1 MSTSSTPEVRDV
13 AIVGGGVSGVYT
25 GFRLLGADLSK
36 SALLRGWAGAASSG
50 GAAGKLSVS
59 VFETSDRIGGRLLS
73 ARAPGAP
80 HVVCELGGMRYMSS
94 QTLVK
99 CLVEN
104 ELRLPTKPQ
113 VVDKPENLAYLRG
126 RRLRQGQ
133 LTKEPDVIPYDLAW
147 NERGQDPSGLMGTAL
162 AQVIPG
168 VDKLSGPA
176 LRKMLDAFRL
186 DDKPLRE
193 HGFWNVVA
201 RAMSHEAYALS
212 TATVGYDSL
221 GANGNAVD
229 QTFEYFDFTPTTK
242 YSLFVDGYETVP
254 WKLRDGFV
262 AAGGKVEMGATLRA
276 FDAAKMPDGS
286 QGVLLQFRDRPP
298 LLARALVL
306 AMPQRSLRMLDVV
319 GPVLTDPVVQELIGS
334 VFPVPLF
341 KMFLAYPFPWWE
353 SVGVKE
359 GRSLTDTM
367 VRQCY
372 YWAVEG
378 QQPGADPKNTNALL
392 MAYDD
397 LSNVLFWGGLRGFT
411 SYARRVGA
419 SLGAGAGAGG
429 PMRALK
435 MFADRL
441 APNASPGDD
450 NWRINRAP
458 ETMVA
463 EMHREIVEMHG
474 VKYAPEPYAAA
485 YHDWSDDPYGGG
497 VHFWN
502 VGYDSTAV
510 MDRMTQPRP
519 DFPCYVCGEAYSQG
533 QTWAEGALQTAE
545 IVLQQRFGLAPPP
558 WVK

>member
-1 MSTSSTPEVRDV
+1 MSTESTTEVRDV

-36 SALLRGWAGAASSG
+36 SALLRGWAGAG
-50 GAAGKLSVS
+50 GKLSVS
-59 VFETSDRIGGRLLS
+59 VFETSQRIGGRLLS

-126 RRLRQGQ
+126 VRLRQRQ
-133 LTKEPDVIPYDLAW
+133 LTDSSVLPYQLDW
-147 NERGQDPSGLMGTAL
+147 NERGQDPAGLMGTAL
-162 AQVIPG
+162 AQIIPG

-176 LRKMLDAFRL
+176 LRKLLDAFCL
-186 DDKPLRE
+186 DGTPLRE

-201 RAMSHEAYALS
+201 RAMSHEAYAIS

-229 QTFEYFDFTPTTK
+229 QTFEYFDFTPGTT

-262 AAGGKVEMGATLRA
+262 AAGGKVELGATLA
-276 FDAAKMPDGS
+276 SFDAARMPDGS
-286 QGVLLQFRDRPP
+286 QGVLLRFRDRPP

-306 AMPQRSLRMLDVV
+306 AMPQRSIRLLEPT
-319 GPVLTDPVVQELIGS
+319 GPVLKDHAVQELIAS

-341 KMFLAYPFPWWE
+341 KMFLAYPYPWWE
-353 SVGVKE
+353 SVGVTE
-359 GRSLTDTM
+359 GRSLTDAM

-378 QQPGADPKNTNALL
+378 RQPGADPKNTNSLL

-397 LSNVLFWGGLRGFT
+397 LSNVLFWGGLRGYT
-411 SYARRVGA
+411 SMVRRQA
-419 SLGAGAGAGG
+419 AQPSAN
-429 PMRALK
+429 PHRAMKIFL
-435 MFADRL
+435 DRL
-441 APNASPGDD
+441 APHHAPGDD

-458 ETMVA
+458 HTMVA
-463 EMHREIVEMHG
+463 EMHRELVEMHG

-502 VGYDSTAV
+502 VGLDSTSV
-510 MDRMTQPRP
+510 MNAMTQPLA

-545 IVLQQRFGLAPPP
+545 IMLQDRFGLAPPP

>member
-1 MSTSSTPEVRDV
+1 
-13 AIVGGGVSGVYT
+13 VSGVYT

-36 SALLRGWAGAASSG
+36 SALLRGWAGAS
-50 GAAGKLSVS
+50 GKLSVS
-59 VFETSDRIGGRLLS
+59 VFETSQRIGGRLLS

-99 CLVEN
+99 SLVEN

-126 RRLRQGQ
+126 RRLRQRQ
-133 LTKEPDVIPYDLAW
+133 LTDSSVLPYQLDW
-147 NERGQDPSGLMGTAL
+147 NERGQDPAGLMGSAL
-162 AQVIPG
+162 AQIIPG

-176 LRKMLDAFRL
+176 LRKMLDAFQL
-186 DDKPLRE
+186 DGTPLRE

-201 RAMSHEAYALS
+201 RAMSHEAYAIS

-229 QTFEYFDFTPTTK
+229 QTFEYFDFTPGTT

-262 AAGGKVEMGATLRA
+262 AAGGKVELGATLSS
-276 FDAAKMPDGS
+276 FDAARLPDGTE
-286 QGVLLQFRDRPP
+286 GVILRFRDRPP

-306 AMPQRSLRMLDVV
+306 AMPQRSLRLLDPT
-319 GPVLTDPVVQELIGS
+319 GPVLKDHGVQELIAS

-341 KMFLAYPFPWWE
+341 KMFLAYPYPWWE
-353 SVGVKE
+353 SVGVTE
-359 GRSLTDTM
+359 GRSLTDVM

-378 QQPGADPKNTNALL
+378 RQPGADPKNTNALL

-397 LSNVLFWGGLRGFT
+397 LSNVLFWGGLRGYT
-411 SYARRVGA
+411 SMVRRQAAPGA
-419 SLGAGAGAGG
+419 KLH
-429 PMRALK
+429 RAMK
-435 MFADRL
+435 IFQDHL
-441 APNASPGDD
+441 APQHSPGDD

-458 ETMVA
+458 HSMVA
-463 EMHREIVEMHG
+463 EMHRELVDMHG
-474 VKYAPEPYAAA
+474 VKYAPDPYAAA

-502 VGYDSTAV
+502 VGLDSTSYAEFAV
-510 MDRMTQPRP
+510 MLRDEIRRRR
-519 DFPCYVCGEAYSQG
+519 DAGRR
-533 QTWAEGALQTAE
+533 AEGSA
-545 IVLQQRFGLAPPP
+545 
-558 WVK
+558 